1 MPEIVK
7 VVPYD
12 RRKFMGCKTLIVDE
26 NRMESHR
33 YQEGEL
39 PVLRLK
45 NSLDDYQKGEIACHW
60 HSEFQFGLLLKGE
73 LKYYLLQDPASRLQ
87 RIIKPGDGFFI
98 NSRVFHGCRQMMRG
112 TEIFTFGMLP
122 GFFINPVFGNIY
134 QKIVLPV
141 LHSHVTGFFLFQE
154 KKEDAGMLDL
164 YRKFHKLNQKDRDFE
179 LSSLELICGIWKELL
194 HRIHRQTDFASNC
207 NFDFTQA
214 FRIQKML
221 EFIQKHYPEP
231 ITVNQIA
238 EAGGIS
244 RRECFRCFRAVIN
257 QAPTEYLNQ
266 YRLTM
271 AAQLLTVGGQSLARV
286 SESCGFENF
295 SYFCRLFKKKYH
307 MSPGQF
313 RNGDVKVN

>member
-1 MPEIVK
+1 MIT
-7 VVPYD
+7 
-12 RRKFMGCKTLIVDE
+12 RR
-26 NRMESHR
+26 
-33 YQEGEL
+33 
-39 PVLRLK
+39 
-45 NSLDDYQKGEIACHW
+45 EIACHW

-73 LKYYLLQDPASRLQ
+73 LEYYLLQDPASRLQ

-141 LHSHVTGFFLFQE
+141 LHSHVPGFFLFQE